1 MADRDLYEIGL
12 ASRKRVLGDA
22 YVEKALN
29 SADAF
34 SNGFQLFLT
43 EYCWGEI
50 WGRSALSDKQRSL
63 NNLCLLS
70 ALNRQHEFRSHL
82 KGAIT
87 NGCALEEIRDTLM
100 QVAVYCGVPAGVEA
114 FRIAREIFKEEK
126 IDVDALMRPPAGS
139 A

>member
-1 MADRDLYEIGL
+1 MADRDLFEVGL

-22 YVEKALN
+22 YVDNALN
-29 SADAF
+29 NADAF
-34 SNGFQLFLT
+34 NEGFQAFLT

-70 ALNRQHEFRSHL
+70 ALNRQHEFRVHL

-87 NGCALEEIRDTLM
+87 NGCSLEEIRDTLM

-114 FRIAREIFKEEK
+114 FRIAREVFKEEK
-126 IDVDALMRPPAGS
+126 IDVDAMMRWPSDPA
-139 A
+139 

>member
-70 ALNRQHEFRSHL
+70 ALNRQHEFRIHL